1 MYLFVIYPKRV
12 VAWPRDARA
21 VVPASLP
28 VHTFAETVV
37 RPFPDVENGKAL
49 ISRSEF
55 VSDPL
60 WSPDGREI
68 FYLSELR
75 MMSVQVRTEPTFSH
89 GTPEPLFGGL
99 YQCCVGMSY
108 DVAADGRFLMLKYT
122 ADFST
127 ATFVQ
132 DWTEE
137 LKRL

>member
-1 MYLFVIYPKRV
+1 MAL
-12 VAWPRDARA
+12 
-21 VVPASLP
+21 
-28 VHTFAETVV
+28 
-37 RPFPDVENGKAL
+37 DVG
-49 ISRSEF
+49 SR
-55 VSDPL
+55 L
-60 WSPDGREI
+60 AHYTDGREI

-127 ATFVQ
+127 ATFVPGLDRGTQ
-132 DWTEE
+132 APPAH
-137 LKRL
+137 RSVANAP